1 MYKKLRRGLVSIS
14 LAFAL
19 TLLIPGC
26 SSETNVSSGETVQ
39 QTEQPAAP
47 SQETQETNAD
57 NSNIGDETRGESE
70 NKASVQDIVNLSD
83 IPAYAGEPYA
93 ELDGN
98 DPGFTEEELTTQ
110 SFESYSPLDDL
121 GRCQTAYAC
130 IGQDLM
136 PTEDRDNIS
145 DVKPSGWHTC
155 EYDFVD
161 GGYLYNR
168 CHLIGYQLT
177 AENANE
183 RNLITGT
190 RYLNVEGMLPFE
202 NMVADYVKETENHV
216 MYRVTPVFDG
226 NNLVANGVIIEAYS
240 VEDEGEG
247 ISFHVFCYN
256 VQPGV
261 TINYATGES
270 QADTSSPAISDS
282 SDESS
287 EVATETEYIL
297 NTNTKK
303 FHRPSC
309 SSVSSMSEKNK
320 EEYTGSRETLVEEG
334 YEPCKNC
341 NP

>member
-1 MYKKLRRGLVSIS
+1 MHKKLRKGLLSIS

-19 TLLIPGC
+19 ALLIPGC
-26 SSETNVSSGETVQ
+26 SSETNVLSDETLQ
-39 QTEQPAAP
+39 QTVQPAAP
-47 SQETQETNAD
+47 SQETQETNTY
-57 NSNIGDETRGESE
+57 NSGIVEGDIQAS
-70 NKASVQDIVNLSD
+70 NDFASVQDTVNISD
-83 IPAYAGEPYA
+83 IPAYAGEPYV

-98 DPGFTEEELTTQ
+98 VPGFTEEELTTQ

-121 GRCQTAYAC
+121 ERCQTAYAC
-130 IGQDLM
+130 IGPDLM
-136 PTEDRDNIS
+136 PTEDRDSIS
-145 DVKPSGWHTC
+145 DVKPSGWHTYK
-155 EYDFVD
+155 YDFVD

-202 NMVADYVKETENHV
+202 NMVADYIKETGNHV
-216 MYRVTPVFDG
+216 MYRVTPVYEGD
-226 NNLVANGVIIEAYS
+226 NLVTDGVIMEAYS

-261 TINYATGES
+261 TIDYATGES
-270 QADTSSPAISDS
+270 QGDGSSTKESDTSVEA
-282 SDESS
+282 
-287 EVATETEYIL
+287 VTEAEYIL
-297 NTNTKK
+297 NTNTMK
-303 FHRPSC
+303 FHLPSC

-320 EEYTGSRETLVEEG
+320 EDYTGDRETLIEEG